1 MRVRFAAWAALLVL
15 PVAGA
20 VQAQTTAPIIQPA
33 AAAPASPKLSWLDQS
48 LTQDSAGF
56 TGAESD
62 ALSPGVVRTAVDHRF
77 ADRLIGSMGFLCGL
91 HPSVGHEGAEA
102 MRGSDPDG
110 KFLGAKLSL
119 AFR

>member
-1 MRVRFAAWAALLVL
+1 MKLRILACSVLLAL
-15 PVAGA
+15 PAAGA
-20 VQAQTTAPIIQPA
+20 VQAQTAPISAQPA
-33 AAAPASPKLSWLDQS
+33 QAASLRLSWLDQS
-48 LTQDSAGF
+48 MTQDSAGF
-56 TGAESD
+56 SGAEAD
-62 ALSPGVVRTAVDHRF
+62 ALNPGVVRTAVDHRF